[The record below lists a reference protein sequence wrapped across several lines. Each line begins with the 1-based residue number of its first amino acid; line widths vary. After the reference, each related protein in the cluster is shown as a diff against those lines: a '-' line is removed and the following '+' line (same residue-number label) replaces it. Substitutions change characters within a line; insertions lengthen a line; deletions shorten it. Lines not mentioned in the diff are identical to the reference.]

1 LQAVGQDVVTVRVQI
16 LTQHSPKCTKNEN
29 LQSG

>member
-1 LQAVGQDVVTVRVQI
+1 LKGIGQDVVLVRFQI
-16 LTQHSPKCTKNEN
+16 LTQHSVKCTKNEN